1 MVCVPTEGETHEV
14 ARKYDDI
21 YCFCGSSLWT
31 LVLPV
36 APASYFSLMM
46 MPADLVNAVA
56 INQLQNTGI
65 GLFVLAYLFNAL
77 RKGTTESNRS
87 EMMQHHA
94 VGWGTWGVLMLAMM
108 TASGQLNAGNLFM
121 WQAIIFLIIAAAFYL
136 LKDGNSVTS
145 QA

>member
-1 MVCVPTEGETHEV
+1 MKLQENMMTFTVFAAVVYG
-14 ARKYDDI
+14 
-21 YCFCGSSLWT
+21 LWFY
-31 LVLPV
+31 L

-77 RKGTTESNRS
+77 RKGTTDSNRS

-108 TASGQLNAGNLFM
+108 TASGQLNEGNLFM
-121 WQAIIFLIIAAAFYL
+121 WQAIVFLIIAAAFYL
-136 LKDGNSVTS
+136 VKGGNSVTS

>member
-1 MVCVPTEGETHEV
+1 MLHFHTRAELFPNFSEWHIFNLFCHNEACREV
-14 ARKYDDI
+14 QF
-21 YCFCGSSLWT
+21 CFCGFES
-31 LVLPV
+31 
-36 APASYFSLMM
+36 
-46 MPADLVNAVA
+46 
-56 INQLQNTGI
+56 IQLQNTGI

-77 RKGTTESNRS
+77 RKGTTDSNRS

-121 WQAIIFLIIAAAFYL
+121 WQAIVFLIIAAAFYL
-136 LKDGNSVTS
+136 VKDGNSVTS

>member
-1 MVCVPTEGETHEV
+1 
-14 ARKYDDI
+14 
-21 YCFCGSSLWT
+21 
-31 LVLPV
+31 
-36 APASYFSLMM
+36 
-46 MPADLVNAVA
+46 
-56 INQLQNTGI
+56 LQNTGI

-77 RKGTTESNRS
+77 RKGTTDSNRS

-94 VGWGTWGVLMLAMM
+94 VGWGTWGVLMLAIM

-136 LKDGNSVTS
+136 VKDGNSLTS